1 MSDATLDSRRKNH
14 PLITRL
20 LRSIDTLEPDRLEQL
35 WQCVGERDATL
46 EESIVRC
53 GVASESEIAQSYA
66 AHYLIP
72 LFDPPPG
79 CPPPI
84 DPRVAT
90 LLPADWCRQHAVA
103 PLNDDGDALEV
114 AIASPDSLLFADEIK
129 WLTGRQMRPMFASL
143 SVIERLIANLYGTEN
158 SYGTGEPCGDA
169 EATNSHQDAA
179 DKSRQAFPP
188 AVAAGRT
195 AWEDSGEPSIRR
207 TKSLLNEALAAG
219 ASDIHVEPYAET
231 FRVRYRVEGCLRE
244 SRTLSAAEY
253 GGLIRHL
260 KRLAKMD
267 VDETRLPQHGSA
279 VLRAGSQRLEL
290 RINTCP
296 TVHGEKFVVG
306 IREPE
311 AGPRDLDSLGLDC
324 RQHAD
329 LVESICNP
337 DGLIL
342 FAGPAG
348 SGKTTTLRA
357 CLSALNDDATNLCSV
372 EDSAPFP
379 IEGINQ
385 VRTDDALGL
394 TYCGAVQAFLAQDP
408 DVIMVGEL
416 CDRETAQLCARAA
429 LHGHLVLSAVGTR
442 DAFEGI
448 DQLRDLGLTPALLA
462 DTLRTLVTQRLV
474 RRLCNQ
480 CKTPYRL
487 DDPCSRRFGIPRDIP
502 VYRAGG
508 CKRCRQT
515 GYRGSLA
522 LFEVVR
528 IAPVIKQLIS
538 SGAPVDAL
546 RSAAVDAGAKRLC
559 QAAAEKVADGQTS
572 LEELMRHCDCSEAA
586 GV

>member
-20 LRSIDTLEPDRLEQL
+20 LRSIDTLDPDRLELL

-53 GVASESEIAQSYA
+53 GVASDAEIAQSYA

-72 LFDPPPG
+72 LFDPPAG

-90 LLPADWCRQHAVA
+90 RLPAQWCRDRAVA
-103 PLNDDGDALEV
+103 PLNDDGDILEV
-114 AIASPDSLLFADEIK
+114 AIASPDSLLLADEIK

-143 SVIERLIANLYGTEN
+143 SVIETLIENLYGDREACRD
-158 SYGTGEPCGDA
+158 P
-169 EATNSHQDAA
+169 EATNSFGTRQDE
-179 DKSRQAFPP
+179 SGQAFPTTI
-188 AVAAGRT
+188 AAGR
-195 AWEDSGEPSIRR
+195 SGGQDAPDASIRC
-207 TKSLLNEALAAG
+207 TKTLLKEALVAG

-231 FRVRYRVEGCLRE
+231 FRVRFRVEGCLRE
-244 SRTLSAAEY
+244 AGTLSATEY
-253 GGLIRHL
+253 GDLARHL

-267 VDETRLPQHGSA
+267 LAQTRLPQHGSA
-279 VLRAGSQRLEL
+279 VLRAGGRRQEL
-290 RINTCP
+290 RLNTCP
-296 TVHGEKFVVG
+296 TVHGEKFVIG

-311 AGPRDLDSLGLDC
+311 AGPRDLDALGLDS

-329 LVESICNP
+329 LIESICNP
-337 DGLIL
+337 DGLVL

-357 CLSALNDDATNLCSV
+357 CLNALNDDATNLCSV
-372 EDSAPFP
+372 EDSVPLP

-385 VRTDDALGL
+385 VQTDDALGL
-394 TYCGAVQAFLAQDP
+394 TYCGAVQAFLDQDP

-429 LHGHLVLSAVGTR
+429 SHGRLVLSAFNTR

-448 DQLRDLGLTPALLA
+448 DRLRDLELHPALLA
-462 DTLRTLVTQRLV
+462 DTLRTVVAQRLV

-487 DDPCSRRFGIPRDIP
+487 DVECSRRFGIPNDIP

-515 GYRGSLA
+515 GYKGSLA
-522 LFEVVR
+522 VFEVVR
-528 IAPVIKQLIS
+528 ITPVIKQLIS
-538 SGAPVDAL
+538 TAAPADAL
-546 RSAAVDAGAKRLC
+546 RSATADTGVKRLW
-559 QAAAEKVADGQTS
+559 QIAAERVAEGQTS
-572 LEELMRHCDCSEAA
+572 MEELIRHFDCGEAA
-586 GV
+586 AV